1 MSCPMRQINI
11 VEMAMH
17 QLPCNIFTD
26 SRTITNSLA
35 FWSGEWQLNDF
46 MLKDPIM
53 GTRTVAT
60 VYYLVGTNNM
70 LLIWMLRIVY
80 LPLRGTLVIIL
91 DQFTGLHSD

>member
-1 MSCPMRQINI
+1 
-11 VEMAMH
+11 MH
-17 QLPCNIFTD
+17 QLPCYIFTD

-46 MLKDPIM
+46 MLKYPIM

-60 VYYLVGTNNM
+60 VYCLVGTNNM

-80 LPLRGTLVIIL
+80 LPLRGTFVIIL
-91 DQFTGLHSD
+91 DQFTELHSD